1 VKRGAEPMR
10 ILVTGAGGPSAIS
23 VLKSLGSLHDLHMAD
38 MDARAAGLYLV
49 SADNRLVIPRGDSPD
64 LVAALLDACGRR
76 QIDILI
82 PTVDAEL
89 APLARARKAFEAIGT
104 KVAIAD
110 EAALEL
116 CRDKHALLTALSG
129 SVDVPRWTV
138 VTPDV
143 QGWEFPL
150 FAKPRSSAGSR
161 GLRLIADERDLARL
175 PTDGSYLLQQFLPG
189 DEYSVDVYVSGAGT
203 PIAAVPRLRMKLDSG
218 IAVAARTVRNAQLQ
232 DAALAAVEAAGL
244 VYVSNVQFRADIDG
258 VFRLLE
264 INPRFPGTLPL
275 TAGAGV
281 DMPHLLVADLA
292 GEALP
297 AGLMPFEERM
307 CVRYLE
313 EKMVAVEEWAALC
326 QD

>member
-1 VKRGAEPMR
+1 MK

-23 VLKSLGSLHDLHMAD
+23 VWKSLGASHDLHMAD

-49 SADNRLVIPRGDSPD
+49 AAGNRLVIPRGDAPD
-64 LVAALLDACGRR
+64 LVPMLIDQCR
-76 QIDILI
+76 QRAIDILI

-89 APLARARKAFEAIGT
+89 APLARHRAVFEAIGT
-104 KVAIAD
+104 RVAIAD

-116 CRDKHALLTALSG
+116 CRDKHALLAALAD
-129 SVDVPRWTV
+129 SVAVPRWTV
-138 VTPDV
+138 VTPGVDA
-143 QGWEFPL
+143 WDYPL

-161 GLRLIADERDLARL
+161 GLRHISGAEDLARL
-175 PTDGSYLLQQFLPG
+175 PVDGSYLLQQFLPG
-189 DEYSVDVYVSGAGT
+189 DEYSVDVYVSGAGV

-218 IAVAARTVRNAQLQ
+218 IAVAARTVRDAGLQ
-232 DAALAAVEAAGL
+232 DAALAAVKAAGL
-244 VYVSNVQFRADIDG
+244 VYVSNVQFRADAEG

-281 DMPHLLVADLA
+281 DMPALLVADLA
-292 GEALP
+292 GEPLP
-297 AGLMPFEERM
+297 AGLMAFEERM

-313 EKMVAVEEWAALC
+313 EKMVPVEEWTALC
-326 QD
+326 RS